1 VIHKTFQPL
10 AGPGRD
16 LPKDLAPKLL
26 HRFTSDEGYTLTPGV
41 IPLLR
46 SLKQHQKQTD
56 SLRIAVGVITNS
68 DDRVPSILSSLGLR
82 VSPAR
87 FGTPFDPAELAA
99 QQYDVDLHC
108 MSYDVGFA
116 KPDRRIFDAAE
127 NMAYQL
133 AAAQDA
139 ASHGRRGNRA
149 VPWLK
154 VYVGDEYEND
164 VVGARGAAWNP
175 VFVGTE
181 EGLSGKEVFSDL
193 GKLGNTALDE
203 VFSQN
208 SGPVTIRAES
218 TQIVLEWLTQQ
229 YAR

>member
-26 HRFTSDEGYTLTPGV
+26 HRFTSDEGYTLAPGV
-41 IPLLR
+41 TPLLR
-46 SLKQHQKQTD
+46 SLKRHQKQPD
-56 SLRIAVGVITNS
+56 CPRITVGVITNS
-68 DDRVPSILSSLGLR
+68 DDRVPNILSSLGLR

-87 FGTPFDPAELAA
+87 FGTPFDPTEVAA
-99 QQYDVDLHC
+99 RQYDIDFHC

-127 NMAYQL
+127 DMAGQL
-133 AAAQDA
+133 VAAQDA
-139 ASHGRRGNRA
+139 ASHDRRGNGA
-149 VPWLK
+149 LPWLK
-154 VYVGDEYEND
+154 VYVGDEYVND
-164 VVGARGAAWNP
+164 VVGARGAGWNP

-181 EGLSGKEVFSDL
+181 EVLSGKEVFTDL
-193 GKLGNTALDE
+193 ENLGNTALDE
-203 VFSQN
+203 AFSQY

-218 TQIVLEWLTQQ
+218 TQRLLKWLIQQ
-229 YAR
+229 HA

>member
-1 VIHKTFQPL
+1 
-10 AGPGRD
+10 
-16 LPKDLAPKLL
+16 
-26 HRFTSDEGYTLTPGV
+26 
-41 IPLLR
+41 
-46 SLKQHQKQTD
+46 
-56 SLRIAVGVITNS
+56 VGVITNS

-87 FGTPFDPAELAA
+87 FGAPFDPAKVAA
-99 QQYDVDLHC
+99 QQYDIDLHC

-127 NMAYQL
+127 NMADQL

-139 ASHGRRGNRA
+139 ASHGRA
-149 VPWLK
+149 VPWVK

-164 VVGARGAAWNP
+164 VVGAQGAGWNP

-181 EGLSGKEVFSDL
+181 EGLSGKEAFSDL
-193 GKLGNTALDE
+193 EKLGSTALDE
-203 VFSQN
+203 SFTQH

-218 TQIVLEWLTQQ
+218 TQRVLEWLIEQ